1 MKAIIFT
8 GGRYRNLDFY
18 TRLLKKERPAYILCA
33 DKGTET
39 ALALGIRP
47 DVVLG
52 DFDSIAPGV
61 LEQIKKMAIPM
72 VVHPTHKD
80 ETDTELAI
88 TTCLE
93 RGCTEILL
101 LGALGTRMDHS
112 LSNIHLLGRLQAAGV
127 YGRIMDEYNTLFLVE
142 DRRALKL
149 PVGTTLSVIAYTDR
163 AEGVTLRG
171 FEYPLDRA
179 DLDHLAAGLGV
190 SNVVVAKQQEIIV
203 ESGTLLV
210 DVVHEAGFNGF

>member
-61 LEQIKKMAIPM
+61 LEQIKKMA
-72 VVHPTHKD
+72 
-80 ETDTELAI
+80 
-88 TTCLE
+88 
-93 RGCTEILL
+93 
-101 LGALGTRMDHS
+101 
-112 LSNIHLLGRLQAAGV
+112 
-127 YGRIMDEYNTLFLVE
+127 
-142 DRRALKL
+142 
-149 PVGTTLSVIAYTDR
+149 
-163 AEGVTLRG
+163 
-171 FEYPLDRA
+171 
-179 DLDHLAAGLGV
+179 
-190 SNVVVAKQQEIIV
+190 
-203 ESGTLLV
+203 
-210 DVVHEAGFNGF
+210 